1 MDFRI
6 ADTFTQSLARL
17 AGDEQKAA
25 KTAAFDLQLDPAS
38 PGLQLH
44 KLDKAKDKSF
54 WSVRVS
60 RDIRIII
67 HRTEQSFLL
76 CYVGHHDD
84 AYRWGER
91 RKIERHPTTGAMQ
104 IVEIRELVRDI
115 ELPRLIQSPEPA
127 PLPAVPALSGV
138 TEQQLLTYGIPP
150 EWTADVLAADEDE
163 LLRLA
168 EHLPAEAAEAVLNLA
183 TGTAPPVASPAPPS
197 QDPFTHPDAERR
209 FRLMTDVEE
218 LRLAL
223 EFPWDRWTIFLHP
236 AQQATV
242 ERTYNGPARVAGS
255 AGTGKTVV
263 ALHRAARLALQNP
276 KARVL
281 LTTFS
286 IPLARNLRTKI
297 ARLTGQD
304 PSLRARI
311 AVRAIDEVGI
321 EAYEA
326 HFGRPSIP
334 TAKMVRSLITD
345 AAAKE
350 PGNPFGLP
358 LLESEWT
365 EVVDAWQI
373 ESWEQYRDV
382 PRLGRK
388 TRLGEKQRA
397 ALWSIF
403 ARVRAELHARGLV
416 TMPMVFQ
423 QLSKHLADGG
433 TPPADFIVVDEAQD
447 ISIPQ
452 LRYLAAVAGSK
463 ENGLFFA
470 GDLGQRIF
478 QTPFSWASLGVDI
491 RGRSQ
496 ILKINYRTSHQIRRQ
511 ADRLLNPELSDVD
524 GVTESRTG
532 TISAFSGPEP
542 DIRIEESES
551 AESRTIAD
559 WIRGLLDQG
568 VQPHEIAIFV
578 RSSAE
583 LPRARAAIAPLNL
596 PAHELDDESDA
607 PPGTVAIS
615 TMHRAKGLEFRAVVV
630 AACDD
635 EVIPLQ
641 SRISAVT
648 DDSDLADVYNTE
660 RHLLYVACTRA
671 RDFLLIT
678 AADPASEFLD
688 DLHGV

>member
-6 ADTFTQSLARL
+6 SDTFTQSLAKL

-25 KTAAFDLQLDPAS
+25 KMAAFDLQLNPTN
-38 PGLQLH
+38 PGLQFH
-44 KLDKAKDKSF
+44 RLDKAKDKNF
-54 WSVRVS
+54 WSVRGNL
-60 RDIRIII
+60 DIRLIV
-67 HRTEQSFLL
+67 HRTDQSLLL

-104 IVEIRELVRDI
+104 IVEVRELVREI
-115 ELPRLIQSPEPA
+115 EIPTYVEAPEA
-127 PLPAVPALSGV
+127 PKAKPQALKGV
-138 TEQQLLTYGIPP
+138 SDEQLLTYGVPP
-150 EWTADVLAADEDE
+150 EWTADVLAADEDA
-163 LLRLA
+163 LLQLTD
-168 EHLPAEAAEAVLNLA
+168 HLPAEAAEAVLNLA
-183 TGTAPPVASPAPPS
+183 TGTTPPAASPPQPT
-197 QDPFTHPDAERR
+197 QDPFAHPDALRR

-218 LRLAL
+218 LRQAL

-276 KARVL
+276 KVRVL

-297 ARLTGQD
+297 ARLTGSD
-304 PSLRARI
+304 PDLQSRI

-326 HFGRPSIP
+326 HFGRPTIP
-334 TAKMVRSLITD
+334 TPKMIRALITD
-345 AAAKE
+345 AAAKD

-358 LLESEWT
+358 LLESEWA

-397 ALWSIF
+397 VLWSIF
-403 ARVRAELHARGLV
+403 ARVRAELHDRGLV

-433 TPPADFIVVDEAQD
+433 NPPADFIVVDEAQD

-452 LRYLAAVAGSK
+452 LRYLAAVAGGK

-496 ILKINYRTSHQIRRQ
+496 ILRINYRTSHQIRRQ
-511 ADRLLNPELSDVD
+511 ADRLLNPELTDVD
-524 GVTESRTG
+524 GNAESRTG
-532 TISAFSGPEP
+532 TISAFNGPDP
-542 DIRIEESES
+542 DICIEDSEP
-551 AESRTIAD
+551 AEARTIAD

-568 VQPHEIAIFV
+568 VQPHEVAIFV

-583 LPRARAAIAPLNL
+583 LSRARAAIALLNL
-596 PAHELDDESDA
+596 PAHELNDESDA
-607 PPGTVAIS
+607 PPGTIAIS

-635 EVIPLQ
+635 EIIPLQ
-641 SRISAVT
+641 SRISAVA
-648 DDSDLADVYNTE
+648 DDADLADVYNTE

-671 RDFLLIT
+671 RDHLLIT
-678 AADPASEFLD
+678 ATMPASEFLE
-688 DLHGV
+688 DLAGI

>member
-6 ADTFTQSLARL
+6 ADTFTQSLAKL

-25 KTAAFDLQLDPAS
+25 KTAAFDLQLNPTN
-38 PGLQLH
+38 PGLQFH
-44 KLDKAKDKSF
+44 RLDKAKDKNF
-54 WSVRVS
+54 WSVRGNL
-60 RDIRIII
+60 DIRLIV
-67 HRTEQSFLL
+67 HRTDQSLLL

-104 IVEIRELVRDI
+104 IVEIRELVREI
-115 ELPRLIQSPEPA
+115 EIPTYVEAPVAPRVPA
-127 PLPAVPALSGV
+127 PAALKGV
-138 TEQQLLTYGIPP
+138 TEDELLTYGVPP
-150 EWTADVLAADEDE
+150 EWVADVLAADEDTLLE
-163 LLRLA
+163 LTD
-168 EHLPAEAAEAVLNLA
+168 HLPAEAAEALLNLA
-183 TGTAPPVASPAPPS
+183 TGTIPPVAAPTPPT
-197 QDPFTHPDAERR
+197 QDPFAHPDAKRR

-218 LRLAL
+218 LRQAL

-276 KARVL
+276 EARVL

-297 ARLTGQD
+297 ARLTGSD
-304 PSLRARI
+304 PTLQSRI
-311 AVRAIDEVGI
+311 AVRAIGEVGI

-326 HFGRPSIP
+326 HFGRPTIP
-334 TAKMVRSLITD
+334 TPKMLRTLISD

-350 PGNPFGLP
+350 TGNPFGLP
-358 LLESEWT
+358 LLESEWA

-416 TMPMVFQ
+416 TMPMIFQ
-423 QLSKHLADGG
+423 QLSKQLAEGG

-452 LRYLAAVAGSK
+452 LRYLAAVSGDK

-496 ILKINYRTSHQIRRQ
+496 ILRINYHTSHQIRRQ

-524 GVTESRTG
+524 GNTESRTG
-532 TISAFSGPEP
+532 TISAFSGPDP
-542 DIRIEESES
+542 DIRIEDSEP
-551 AESRTIAD
+551 AEARTIAD

-568 VQPHEIAIFV
+568 VQPHEVAIFV

-583 LPRARAAIAPLNL
+583 LPRARSAIALLNL

-607 PPGTVAIS
+607 PPGTIAMS

-641 SRISAVT
+641 SRISAVA
-648 DDSDLADVYNTE
+648 DDADLADVYNTE

-671 RDFLLIT
+671 RDHLLIT
-678 AADPASEFLD
+678 ATDPASEFLD
-688 DLHGV
+688 DLAGA